1 MSTEWLEPDAN
12 ARGSVV
18 VIAGRG
24 EHADVYGRFARRIAF
39 DGYRVTV
46 VENAR
51 ESVAR
56 ALSSSQIPGPLVV
69 VGSDSGAVTALDIA
83 PEYPAVTGIVL
94 AGLLV
99 DGPPAL
105 PSEWD
110 AELDA
115 RSACPVHRGVLGK
128 PDAIDRG
135 ALQEAT
141 SVATPESLARVTSP
155 VLLVHGDA
163 DTVSPVD
170 PVLAAS
176 TALPD
181 VRLTLVRGGRH
192 DILNDVTHRSVA
204 AEIVQFLERLREP
217 GGQDLLRREPV
228 RTLAS

>member
-1 MSTEWLEPDAN
+1 MSTDWLEPDAN

-24 EHADVYGRFARRIAF
+24 EHAEVYRRFARRIAF
-39 DGYRVTV
+39 DGYRVSI
-46 VENAR
+46 VENDAT
-51 ESVAR
+51 SVAR
-56 ALSSSQIPGPLVV
+56 VLTDAPAGPVVV
-69 VGSDSGAVTALDIA
+69 VGSDSGAVTAVETA
-83 PEYPAVTGIVL
+83 PGHPAVTGVVL

-99 DGPPAL
+99 DGPRVLPA
-105 PSEWD
+105 EWD

-115 RSACPVHRGVLGK
+115 RSACPVHRGVLAR
-128 PDAIDRG
+128 PDSIDPG
-135 ALQEAT
+135 ALKDST
-141 SVATPESLARVTSP
+141 TVASPESLGRVTSP

-170 PVLAAS
+170 EVVAAS

-217 GGQDLLRREPV
+217 GGQDLLRREPA
-228 RTLAS
+228 RTFAS